1 MYEEYTRF
9 WRQYTGEYGQKTAIF
24 LQVGSFYELYDIQA
38 PNGQT
43 QMNVKEIVDFLG
55 IQLTIKKDVP
65 SYNSL
70 QPGTPSSDV
79 GPDSVG
85 LFAGFPDYVLHKWAG
100 KLTAAGWTVIVVNQY
115 KDKHGKVSERKVSRI
130 LTPATH
136 IEALSTADSPTIVG
150 LWILPVAAGPPLF
163 GAATFDLS
171 TGSTYTT
178 HGQMRGT
185 VEAYTSDELLH
196 FLSVFAPRELI
207 VFWRSAT
214 KPPTEDSLRSQLD
227 FGRQQNIL
235 HVRHVPD
242 QGAFEMEVAREE
254 YLRRL
259 FAPKSLLGLRPYLH
273 LENEL
278 QERALCSLLRFVEDY
293 QPTAFQLLQQTRT
306 WSPDHL
312 LLMGNHA
319 LNQLQIL
326 PVQEGQGVI
335 DLFKYTATTP
345 FGKRALKSRLLSP
358 SADATVIEER
368 LKAIDAMMALTQEK
382 QKEIFKHLRLIYDL
396 PRLHRKMIC
405 SEVNA
410 ADLVALQSSYFGAA
424 AISKLLDQDIT
435 PANCLGQV
443 LAELFDLN
451 QAAAQSENKT
461 FLHSSQHPVIAD
473 IETKLAVEE
482 EAINNFL
489 NVIRRIAS
497 ATDTTIRLEK
507 SDKIPYKII
516 GTKTVLNNL
525 KGFCSTSAGSTA
537 LASLPEAQR
546 TFTVHTAKASGH
558 CIESDWLDTTNQ
570 RIQGLRERL
579 HVAFALALPEV
590 CASFCSKTQ
599 DLWSSVTES
608 IEQVDVSLG
617 LGTEARTRNWCRP
630 LIVSKPS
637 GGLKATG
644 LRHPLIEELL
654 TKVRY
659 VTHDVS
665 LGSDADARGWLV
677 YGMNAS
683 GKSSLMK
690 SIGIAVHLSQTGCYV
705 PATSFELSPYRA
717 LFTRI
722 LNQDNLWA
730 GLSSF
735 AVEMT
740 EMRDILKAADQRTL
754 VLGDELCAGTES
766 VSAKALVAA
775 GIEWLSQRGSSY
787 VFATHLHGLTD
798 VLPNPADL
806 ALKVW
811 HLKVS
816 TDPFTGKLVYHRNL
830 EPGSGSSLYGLEVAK
845 AMDVPLAF
853 LDKAHQIRR
862 RLLGSVA
869 DEEAPKSAWNSVIT
883 RRACELCG
891 SPVVSDLEVH
901 HVVPR
906 ADGGDNHAS
915 NLMVL
920 CAACHDKHHAK
931 PEASAASVPLTVTS
945 EGQERIIVEA
955 PVPAKKKGLTDE
967 ENTIIEKELADYPN
981 LPLKKM
987 VARLKMLHGITIS
1000 ETTLRKMR
1008 A

>member
-9 WRQYTGEYGQKTAIF
+9 WRQYTETYGPKTAIF

-55 IQLTIKKDVP
+55 IQLTIKKDDF
-65 SYNSL
+65 
-70 QPGTPSSDV
+70 GD
-79 GPDSVG
+79 GRVG

-100 KLTAAGWTVIVVNQY
+100 KLTTAGWNVIVVNQY
-115 KDKHGKVSERKVSRI
+115 KDKHGKVVERKVARI

-136 IEALSTADSPTIVG
+136 IEALSTSESPTIIAV
-150 LWILPVAAGPPLF
+150 WIVPSASAPPLF

-185 VEAYTSDELLH
+185 ADAYTSDELLH
-196 FLSVFAPRELI
+196 FLSVFSPRELI

-214 KPPTEDSLRSQLD
+214 KPPSEDGLRAQLNY
-227 FGRQQNIL
+227 GRQQNVL

-242 QGAFEMEVAREE
+242 QGAFEMETAREE

-259 FAPKSLLGLRPYLH
+259 FTPKSLLGLRPYLQ
-273 LENEL
+273 LDNEL

-306 WSPDHL
+306 WTPDHL

-326 PVQEGQGVI
+326 SGQEGQSGI
-335 DLFKYTATTP
+335 LDLFKYTATTP
-345 FGKRALKSRLLSP
+345 FGKRALRNRLLSP
-358 SADATVIEER
+358 SADVTTIETR
-368 LKAIDAMMALTQEK
+368 LQEVDKMVALSAEK
-382 QKEIFKHLRLIYDL
+382 QKEIFKNLRLIYDL
-396 PRLHRKMIC
+396 PRLHRKMVC
-405 SEVNA
+405 ADVTA
-410 ADLVALQSSYFGAA
+410 ADLLALQSSYFG
-424 AISKLLDQDIT
+424 ITELFSVLKEDSGPSKYLSKTLK
-435 PANCLGQV
+435 
-443 LAELFDLN
+443 ELFDLE
-451 QAAAQSENKT
+451 QAAAQLENKT
-461 FLHSSQHPVIAD
+461 FLIAAQHPTIAA
-473 IETKLAVEE
+473 IEEKLALEDLSVK
-482 EAINNFL
+482 NFIT
-489 NVIRRIAS
+489 VIRQIAADS
-497 ATDTTIRLEK
+497 KESSIRLEK
-507 SDKIPYKII
+507 SDKIPYKIT

-525 KGFCSTSAGSTA
+525 KGYISTSAGSKA
-537 LASLPEAQR
+537 LKVLPEEQR
-546 TFTVHTAKASGH
+546 KFTIHTTKASGH
-558 CIESDWLDTTNQ
+558 CIESDWLDKVNLQ
-570 RIQGLRERL
+570 ILGLRERL
-579 HVAFALALPEV
+579 QVQFELILPDI
-590 CASFCSKTQ
+590 CATFCTKTQ
-599 DLWSSVTES
+599 DLWAPL
-608 IEQVDVSLG
+608 IEKIETIDICIG
-617 LGTEARTRNWCRP
+617 LANEARARNWCRP
-630 LIVSKPS
+630 LIVSNAS
-637 GGLKATG
+637 AGLKATG
-644 LRHPLIEELL
+644 LRHPLIEEIL

-659 VTHDVS
+659 ISHDIS
-665 LGSDADARGWLV
+665 LGSNTDVKGWLV

-690 SIGIAVHLSQTGCYV
+690 SIGIAVHLAQVGCYV

-740 EMRDILKAADQRTL
+740 EMRDILKSADQRTL

-787 VFATHLHGLTD
+787 VFATHLHGLID
-798 VLPNPADL
+798 VLPDPETL

-830 EPGSGSSLYGLEVAK
+830 EPGPGSSLYGLEVAK

-869 DEEAPKSAWNSVIT
+869 DEEAPKSAWNGIVT

-891 SPVVSDLEVH
+891 SAVVADLEVH
-901 HVVPR
+901 HIQQR
-906 ADGGDNHAS
+906 ADGGSNHAS

-920 CAACHDKHHAK
+920 CATCHDKHHIE
-931 PEASAASVPLTVTS
+931 PQTSLASVPLTVTS
-945 EGQERIIVEA
+945 EGHERIIMEA
-955 PVPAKKKGLTDE
+955 PVSTKKKGFTTE
-967 ENTIIEKELADYPN
+967 ENEIIMKELTNYPN

-987 VARLKMLHGITIS
+987 VARLKMSHGITVS
-1000 ETTLRKMR
+1000 EATLRKMR
-1008 A
+1008 Q

>member
-9 WRQYTGEYGQKTAIF
+9 WRQYTGEYGSKTAIF

-38 PNGQT
+38 PNGKT

-55 IQLTIKKDVP
+55 IQLTIKKDDF
-65 SYNSL
+65 
-70 QPGTPSSDV
+70 GD
-79 GPDSVG
+79 GRVG

-115 KDKHGKVSERKVSRI
+115 KDKHGKVTERKVARI

-136 IEALSTADSPTIVG
+136 IEALSTAESPTIVA
-150 LWILPVAAGPPLF
+150 LWLVPGPSGPPMF

-178 HGQMRGT
+178 SGQMRGT
-185 VEAYTSDELLH
+185 ADAYTSDELLH
-196 FLSVFAPRELI
+196 FLSVFSPRELI
-207 VFWRSAT
+207 VFWRSQT
-214 KPPTEDSLRSQLD
+214 KPPSEDSLRAQLNYVH
-227 FGRQQNIL
+227 QQNIL
-235 HVRHVPD
+235 HIRHVPD
-242 QGAFEMEVAREE
+242 QGAFEVPAAREE

-259 FAPKSLLGLRPYLH
+259 FAPKSLLSLRQYLH
-273 LENEL
+273 LDTEL

-293 QPTAFQLLQQTRT
+293 QPTAFQLLQQTKV

-326 PVQEGQGVI
+326 EAQEGQGVI
-335 DLFKYTATTP
+335 NLFKYTATTP
-345 FGKRALKSRLLSP
+345 FGKRALRDRLLSP
-358 SADATVIEER
+358 SADAITIEAR
-368 LKAIDAMMALTQEK
+368 LQEVDKMTTLPSEK
-382 QKEIFKHLRLIYDL
+382 QKEIFKNLRLIYDL

-405 SEVNA
+405 ADVTA
-410 ADLVALQSSYFGAA
+410 ADLLALQSSYFAATSISIILYQDTTHSKCLESTLANTFDLNAA
-424 AISKLLDQDIT
+424 AIKSD
-435 PANCLGQV
+435 
-443 LAELFDLN
+443 
-451 QAAAQSENKT
+451 NKT
-461 FLHSSQHPVIAD
+461 FLHAEQHPLIAD
-473 IETKLAVEE
+473 LEEKLVMEE
-482 EAINNFL
+482 STINTFL

-497 ATDTTIRLEK
+497 ANESTIRIES

-525 KGFCSTSAGSTA
+525 KAFCNTSAGLTA
-537 LASLPEAQR
+537 LSALPEDQR

-558 CIESDWLDTTNQ
+558 CIESDWLDAVNQ
-570 RIQGLRERL
+570 KIIGLRERL
-579 HVAFALALPEV
+579 QRQFELILPEV
-590 CASFCSKTQ
+590 CASFCAKTQ
-599 DLWSSVTES
+599 DLWTPVTEFL
-608 IEQVDVSLG
+608 ETVDVSLG
-617 LGTEARTRNWCRP
+617 LATEARARNWCRP
-630 LIVSKPS
+630 LIVSKAS
-637 GGLKATG
+637 AGLKAIS
-644 LRHPLIEELL
+644 LRHPLIEEIL

-659 VTHDVS
+659 VTHDVA
-665 LGSDADARGWLV
+665 LGADADARGWLV

-690 SIGIAVHLSQTGCYV
+690 SIGIAVHLAQAGCYV
-705 PATSFELSPYRA
+705 PAASFELSPYRA

-798 VLPNPADL
+798 VLPVPEDL

-830 EPGSGSSLYGLEVAK
+830 EPGPGSSLYGLEVAK

-862 RLLGSVA
+862 RLLGTVA
-869 DEEAPKSAWNSVIT
+869 DEEAPKSTWNSTVT

-891 SPVVSDLEVH
+891 SAVVADLEVH
-901 HVVPR
+901 HIVPR
-906 ADGGDNHAS
+906 ANGGDNHTS

-920 CAACHDKHHAK
+920 CAVCHDKHHAA
-931 PEASAASVPLTVTS
+931 PEESKASISLTVTS
-945 EGQERIIVEA
+945 EGHQRILETALPVESQ
-955 PVPAKKKGLTDE
+955 KKKGLTDE
-967 ENTIIEKELADYPN
+967 EKSIVEKELADFPN
-981 LPLKKM
+981 LPIKKM
-987 VARLKMLHGITIS
+987 VARLKMSYGITVS
-1000 ETTLRKMR
+1000 EATLRKMR
-1008 A
+1008 

>member
-1 MYEEYTRF
+1 MYDEYTRF
-9 WRQYTGEYGQKTAIF
+9 WRQYVAEYGPKTAIF

-55 IQLTIKKDVP
+55 IQLTIKKD
-65 SYNSL
+65 
-70 QPGTPSSDV
+70 DV

-115 KDKHGKVSERKVSRI
+115 KDKHGKVTERKVARI

-136 IEALSTADSPTIVG
+136 IEALSTAESPTIVA
-150 LWILPVAAGPPLF
+150 LWLVPGPSGPPMF

-178 HGQMRGT
+178 SGQMRGT
-185 VEAYTSDELLH
+185 TEAYTSDELLH

-207 VFWRSAT
+207 VFWRATT
-214 KPPTEDSLRSQLD
+214 KPPSEDSLRAQLNY
-227 FGRQQNIL
+227 GRQQNIL

-242 QGAFEMEVAREE
+242 QGAFEMPAAREDF
-254 YLRRL
+254 LRRL
-259 FAPKSLLGLRPYLH
+259 FAPKSLLGLRQYLS
-273 LENEL
+273 LETEF

-293 QPTAFQLLQQTRT
+293 QPTAFQLLQQTKV

-326 PVQEGQGVI
+326 VNQEGQGVI
-335 DLFKYTATTP
+335 NLFKYTATTP
-345 FGKRALKSRLLSP
+345 FGKRALRNRLLSP
-358 SADATVIEER
+358 SADATTIEAKLQEV
-368 LKAIDAMMALTQEK
+368 DNMTALPAEK
-382 QKEIFKHLRLIYDL
+382 QKEIFRNLRLIYDL

-405 SEVNA
+405 SEVTA
-410 ADLVALQSSYFGAA
+410 ADLLALQSSYFAA
-424 AISKLLDQDIT
+424 SSIATLLDQDPT
-435 PANCLGQV
+435 SSKSLESTLAN
-443 LAELFDLN
+443 LFDLN
-451 QAAAQSENKT
+451 AAAAKSDNKT
-461 FLHSSQHPVIAD
+461 FLHAAQHPIIAD
-473 IETKLAVEE
+473 LEAKLVNE
-482 EAINNFL
+482 EAAINTFL
-489 NVIRRIAS
+489 NVIRKIAS
-497 ATDTTIRLEK
+497 GNESTIRLEC
-507 SDKIPYKII
+507 SDKIPYKVV

-525 KGFCSTSAGSTA
+525 KAFCNTSAGSTA
-537 LASLPEAQR
+537 LSALPDDQR

-558 CIESDWLDTTNQ
+558 CIESAWLDIVNQ
-570 RIQGLRERL
+570 RVQGLRERL
-579 HVAFALALPEV
+579 QHQFELILPEV
-590 CASFCSKTQ
+590 CAAFCAKTQ
-599 DLWSSVTES
+599 DLWTPVTEFL
-608 IEQVDVSLG
+608 ETVDVSIG
-617 LGTEARTRNWCRP
+617 LATEARARNWCRP
-630 LIVSKPS
+630 LIVSKTAV
-637 GGLKATG
+637 GGLKANE
-644 LRHPLIEELL
+644 LRHPLIEDLL

-659 VTHDVS
+659 ISHDVA
-665 LGSDADARGWLV
+665 LGSDAETRGWLV

-690 SIGIAVHLSQTGCYV
+690 SIGIAVHLAQAGCYV
-705 PATSFELSPYRA
+705 PATSFELSPYRS

-775 GIEWLSQRGSSY
+775 GIEWLAERGSSY

-798 VLPNPADL
+798 VLQDPEDL

-816 TDPFTGKLVYHRNL
+816 TDPFTGRLIYHRNL

-869 DEEAPKSAWNSVIT
+869 DEEAPKSSWNSTVT

-891 SPVVSDLEVH
+891 SAVVADLEVH

-906 ADGGDNHAS
+906 ADGGSNHAS

-931 PEASAASVPLTVTS
+931 PEVSAASVHLTVTS
-945 EGQERIIVEA
+945 DGNERILTNMA
-955 PVPAKKKGLTDE
+955 QSPSDDSKKKGLTDE
-967 ENTIIEKELADYPN
+967 EKSIVEKELTDYPN
-981 LPLKKM
+981 LPIKKM
-987 VARLKMLHGITIS
+987 VARLKMSHGITVS
-1000 ETTLRKMR
+1000 EATIRKIKLK
-1008 A
+1008 

>member
-1 MYEEYTRF
+1 MYDEYIRF
-9 WRQYTGEYGQKTAIF
+9 WRQYTGEYGSKTAIF

-55 IQLTIKKDVP
+55 IQLTIKKDDF
-65 SYNSL
+65 
-70 QPGTPSSDV
+70 GD
-79 GPDSVG
+79 GSVG

-115 KDKHGKVSERKVSRI
+115 KDKHGKVTERKVARI

-136 IEALSTADSPTIVG
+136 IEALSTAESPTIIA
-150 LWILPVAAGPPLF
+150 LWLVPGTSGPPMY

-178 HGQMRGT
+178 SGQMRGT
-185 VEAYTSDELLH
+185 AEAYTSDELLH

-207 VFWRSAT
+207 VFWRSTT
-214 KPPTEDSLRSQLD
+214 KPPSEDSLRAQLNY
-227 FGRQQNIL
+227 GRQQNIL

-242 QGAFEMEVAREE
+242 QGAFEMPAAREDF
-254 YLRRL
+254 LRRL
-259 FAPKSLLGLRPYLH
+259 FAPKSLLGLRQYLS
-273 LENEL
+273 LDTEF

-293 QPTAFQLLQQTRT
+293 QPTAFQLLQQTKV

-326 PVQEGQGVI
+326 STTDGQGVL

-345 FGKRALKSRLLSP
+345 FGKRALKNRLLSP
-358 SADATVIEER
+358 SADATTIEAR
-368 LKAIDAMMALTQEK
+368 LQEVDNMAALPAEK
-382 QKEIFKHLRLIYDL
+382 QKEIFRNLRLIYDL

-405 SEVNA
+405 SEVTA
-410 ADLVALQSSYFGAA
+410 ADLLALQSSYFAA
-424 AISKLLDQDIT
+424 SSIAKLLDQDPT
-435 PANCLGQV
+435 SSKSLGSTLAN
-443 LAELFDLN
+443 LFDLD
-451 QAAAQSENKT
+451 AAATKSDNKT
-461 FLHSSQHPVIAD
+461 FLHADQHPIIAD
-473 IETKLAVEE
+473 LEGKLVTEE
-482 EAINNFL
+482 SAINTFL
-489 NVIRRIAS
+489 NVIRKIAS
-497 ATDTTIRLEK
+497 ANETTIRYEC
-507 SDKIPYKII
+507 SDKIPYKIV

-525 KGFCSTSAGSTA
+525 KAFCNTSAGISA
-537 LASLPEAQR
+537 LSVLPEDQR

-558 CIESDWLDTTNQ
+558 CIESEWLDVVNQ

-579 HVAFALALPEV
+579 QRQFELILPEV
-590 CASFCSKTQ
+590 CAAFCTKTQ
-599 DLWSSVTES
+599 DLWTPITEFL
-608 IEQVDVSLG
+608 ETVDVSIG
-617 LGTEARTRNWCRP
+617 LATEARARNWCRP
-630 LIVSKPS
+630 IIVSKPA

-644 LRHPLIEELL
+644 LRHPLIEDLL
-654 TKVRY
+654 TKIRY
-659 VTHDVS
+659 VTHDVA
-665 LGSDADARGWLV
+665 LGADADARGWLV

-690 SIGIAVHLSQTGCYV
+690 SIGIAVHLAQAGCYV
-705 PATSFELSPYRA
+705 PAASFELSPYRS

-740 EMRDILKAADQRTL
+740 EMRDILKAADQCTL

-775 GIEWLSQRGSSY
+775 GIEWLAERASSY

-798 VLPNPADL
+798 VLSDPKDL

-816 TDPFTGKLVYHRNL
+816 TDPFTGRLIYHRNL
-830 EPGSGSSLYGLEVAK
+830 ESGSGSSLYGLEVAK

-869 DEEAPKSAWNSVIT
+869 DEDAPKSAWNSTVT

-891 SPVVSDLEVH
+891 SAVVANLEVH

-906 ADGGDNHAS
+906 ADGGDNHAA

-920 CAACHDKHHAK
+920 CAACHDKHHAA
-931 PEASAASVPLTVTS
+931 PDVSAASVPLTVTS
-945 EGQERIIVEA
+945 EGHERIIETS
-955 PVPAKKKGLTDE
+955 VPAESQKKKGLTDE
-967 ENTIIEKELADYPN
+967 ENAIVVKELADYPN
-981 LPLKKM
+981 LPIKKM
-987 VARLKMLHGITIS
+987 VARLKMSHGITVS
-1000 ETTLRKMR
+1000 ESTIRKMR
-1008 A
+1008 

>member
-1 MYEEYTRF
+1 MYDEYIRF
-9 WRQYTGEYGQKTAIF
+9 WRQYTGEYGPKTAIF

-55 IQLTIKKDVP
+55 IQLTIKKDDF
-65 SYNSL
+65 
-70 QPGTPSSDV
+70 GD
-79 GPDSVG
+79 GRVG

-115 KDKHGKVSERKVSRI
+115 KDKHGKVTERKVARI

-136 IEALSTADSPTIVG
+136 IEALSTAESPTIVA
-150 LWILPVAAGPPLF
+150 LWLVPGPSGPPMY

-178 HGQMRGT
+178 SGQMRGT
-185 VEAYTSDELLH
+185 TEAYTSDELLH

-207 VFWRSAT
+207 VFWRST
-214 KPPTEDSLRSQLD
+214 IKPPSEDSLRAQLNY
-227 FGRQQNIL
+227 GRQQNIL

-242 QGAFEMEVAREE
+242 QGAFEMPAAREDF
-254 YLRRL
+254 LRRL
-259 FAPKSLLGLRPYLH
+259 FAPKSLLGLRQYLS
-273 LENEL
+273 LDTEF

-293 QPTAFQLLQQTRT
+293 QPTAFQLLQQTKV

-319 LNQLQIL
+319 LNQLHIL
-326 PVQEGQGVI
+326 STNDGQGVI

-345 FGKRALKSRLLSP
+345 FGKRALKNRLLSP
-358 SADATVIEER
+358 SADVITIEAKLQEV
-368 LKAIDAMMALTQEK
+368 DNMTALPADK
-382 QKEIFKHLRLIYDL
+382 QKEIFRNLRLIYDL

-405 SEVNA
+405 ADVGA
-410 ADLVALQSSYFGAA
+410 ADLLALQSSYFAATSILEILQQDSTSSKSLESTLADTFDLDAA
-424 AISKLLDQDIT
+424 AKKSD
-435 PANCLGQV
+435 
-443 LAELFDLN
+443 
-451 QAAAQSENKT
+451 NKT
-461 FLHSSQHPVIAD
+461 FLHVAQHPIIAD
-473 IETKLAVEE
+473 LEGKLVAEE
-482 EAINNFL
+482 SAINIFL

-497 ATDTTIRLEK
+497 ANESTIRLEC

-525 KGFCSTSAGSTA
+525 KAFCNTSAGITA
-537 LASLPEAQR
+537 LLALPEDQR

-558 CIESDWLDTTNQ
+558 CIESDWLDVVNQ
-570 RIQGLRERL
+570 RVIGLRERL
-579 HVAFALALPEV
+579 QRQFELVLPEV
-590 CASFCSKTQ
+590 CAAFCTKTQ
-599 DLWSSVTES
+599 DLWTPVTEFL
-608 IEQVDVSLG
+608 ETVDVSLG
-617 LGTEARTRNWCRP
+617 LATEARARNWCRP
-630 LIVSKPS
+630 IIVSKTA

-644 LRHPLIEELL
+644 LRHPLIEDIL

-659 VTHDVS
+659 VTHDVA
-665 LGSDADARGWLV
+665 LGADADARGWLV

-690 SIGIAVHLSQTGCYV
+690 SIGIAVHLAQAGCYV
-705 PATSFELSPYRA
+705 PAASFELAPYRS

-775 GIEWLSQRGSSY
+775 GIEWLAERGSSY

-798 VLPNPADL
+798 VLRDIEDL

-816 TDPFTGKLVYHRNL
+816 TDPFTGRLIYHRNL

-869 DEEAPKSAWNSVIT
+869 DEDAPKSAWNSTVT

-891 SPVVSDLEVH
+891 CAVVADLEVH

-906 ADGGDNHAS
+906 ADGGDNHAA

-920 CAACHDKHHAK
+920 CAACHDKHHAA
-931 PEASAASVPLTVTS
+931 PDVSAASVPLTVTS
-945 EGQERIIVEA
+945 QGHERIIETSI
-955 PVPAKKKGLTDE
+955 PAESQKKKGLTDD
-967 ENTIIEKELADYPN
+967 ENAIVLKELADYPN
-981 LPLKKM
+981 LPIKKM
-987 VARLKMLHGITIS
+987 VARLKMSHGITVS
-1000 ETTLRKMR
+1000 ESTIRKMR
-1008 A
+1008 